1 MSTPI
6 IDTPSFFEPFRSKI
20 NETLQTL
27 LATQTDLDSRLSKAI
42 QYSTLSGGKRIRP
55 ILTLATAQ
63 CFGTPIEKAI
73 VPACAVELIH
83 AYSLIHDDLPA
94 MDNDDL
100 RRGLPTCHKAFDD
113 ATAILAGD
121 ALQSMAFEALA
132 SIDHISADH
141 RLNMIRLLAKSS
153 GPTGMVL
160 GQAID
165 FDSVGKNITL
175 VMLENMHRHK
185 TGALIEASIL
195 LGAHCN
201 ESTLSELE
209 ISSLKQYADAIG
221 LAFQV
226 KDDILDVV
234 SDTQTLGKMQ
244 GADAALNKPT
254 YPSLLGLSGARDKL
268 QSLHETALDSLA
280 KLSGRDSTALSQ
292 ISHFIINR
300 SQ

>member
-1 MSTPI
+1 VSTPI

-63 CFGTPIEKAI
+63 CFGVPIEKAI